1 VPSCAN
7 KKLLTDI
14 LRGEWNFTGFVISD
28 DMALEHIV
36 DTHHYL
42 PTYVEAAAAAV
53 KAGCNLELTDRK
65 SGWVFSYQYLLQ
77 VQTQVLFF
85 CRQ

>member
-1 VPSCAN
+1 
-7 KKLLTDI
+7 LTDI

-36 DTHHYL
+36 DAHHYF
-42 PTYVEAAAAAV
+42 PTYIEAAAAAV
-53 KAGCNLELTDRK
+53 KAGCNLELTGRK

-77 VQTQVLFF
+77 VQTHSCSSVDNDVV
-85 CRQ
+85 CCC